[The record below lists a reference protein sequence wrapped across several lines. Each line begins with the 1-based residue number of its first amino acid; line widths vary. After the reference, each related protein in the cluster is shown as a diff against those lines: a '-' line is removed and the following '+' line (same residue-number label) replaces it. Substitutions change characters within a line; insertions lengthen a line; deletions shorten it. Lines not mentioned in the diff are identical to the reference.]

1 MAACEKFGDDSSGLM
16 LEKVVKR
23 ADCGIDDAVGVE
35 LGIGCEY
42 EVIGVFFMGES
53 VVNIGGVGAEIGT

>member
-1 MAACEKFGDDSSGLM
+1 M
-16 LEKVVKR
+16 KR
-23 ADCGIDDAVGVE
+23 ADWGIDDAVGVE

-42 EVIGVFFMGES
+42 EVIGVFLMGES

>member
-1 MAACEKFGDDSSGLM
+1 MFGDDPSGLT
-16 LEKVVKR
+16 LEKVVNR
-23 ADCGIDDAVGVE
+23 ADCGIDDAVDVE

-42 EVIGVFFMGES
+42 AFKGVFFMGES